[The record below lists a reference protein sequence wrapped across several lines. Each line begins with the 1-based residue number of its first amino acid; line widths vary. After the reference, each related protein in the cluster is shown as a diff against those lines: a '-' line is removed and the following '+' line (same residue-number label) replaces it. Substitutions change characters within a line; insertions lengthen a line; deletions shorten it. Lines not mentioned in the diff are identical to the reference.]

1 MSASKTRHP
10 EKRLTP
16 LEGAVT
22 STHKRQWCGLE
33 EGVDDGGERL
43 GCSVGRKGQQ
53 PMINTSKAVSKLQLQ
68 CREIESGWGG
78 KKKTRRTSRSKPRTA
93 CHVDKTKQIP
103 SSNVKC
109 MLTPTLTKNATTSEN
124 IYSKQSTA
132 TANKA
137 SSKND
142 L

>member
-78 KKKTRRTSRSKPRTA
+78 AKRKPAERHA
-93 CHVDKTKQIP
+93 ANREQRVMLTKQ
-103 SSNVKC
+103 NKFRAA
-109 MLTPTLTKNATTSEN
+109 MLNAC
-124 IYSKQSTA
+124 
-132 TANKA
+132 
-137 SSKND
+137 
-142 L
+142 